1 MRAVVLVGGF
11 GTRLR
16 PLTLT
21 TPKPLLPVAHRPIL
35 ELVLSNL
42 ARGGVTEAVLSLGF
56 KPDAFEAAFPGGSC
70 AGVRLVYAVEPEPLD
85 TAGAIRFAATQA
97 GIDGRMIVVNGDVL
111 TDLDVGALVAFHD
124 AAGAEGT
131 IHLTPV
137 EDPSAFGVVPTDG
150 EGRVEAFVEKPPRD
164 EAPTNL
170 VNAGTYVLESTV
182 LDRIAADQR
191 VSIERETFPSM
202 VVDRGLFAMA
212 TDDYWLDAGRPD
224 LYRQANLDV
233 IAGRRRHIR
242 GEAWAGTAQVDPSA
256 EVRSSVVGD
265 RATVAAGAVVE
276 RSVLLAGAVVEP
288 GAKVVDS
295 ILGVGAVAGCSAD
308 LHDVVLGDEERIEPG
323 RHLAGVRIPAPD

>member
-56 KPDAFEAAFPGGSC
+56 KPDAFEAAFPDGSC
-70 AGVRLVYAVEPEPLD
+70 AGVRLIYAVEPEPLD
-85 TAGAIRFAATQA
+85 TAGAIRFAAA
-97 GIDGRMIVVNGDVL
+97 VSGIDERVIVVNGDVL

-137 EDPSAFGVVPTDG
+137 DDPSAFGVVPTDG
-150 EGRVEAFVEKPPRD
+150 DGRVEAFVEKPPPG

-182 LDRIAADQR
+182 LGRIPADRP
-191 VSIERETFPSM
+191 VSIERETFPAM

-242 GEAWAGTAQVDPSA
+242 GEAWAATAQVDPSA
-256 EVRSSVVGD
+256 EARSSVVGD
-265 RATVAAGAVVE
+265 HAAVGAGAVVE

-295 ILGVGAVAGCSAD
+295 ILGVGAVAGASAD
-308 LHDVVLGDEERIEPG
+308 LHDVVLGDGERVEPG
-323 RHLAGVRIPAPD
+323 RHLAAVRIPAPE

>member
-1 MRAVVLVGGF
+1 M
-11 GTRLR
+11 
-16 PLTLT
+16 
-21 TPKPLLPVAHRPIL
+21 
-35 ELVLSNL
+35 
-42 ARGGVTEAVLSLGF
+42 
-56 KPDAFEAAFPGGSC
+56 
-70 AGVRLVYAVEPEPLD
+70 
-85 TAGAIRFAATQA
+85 
-97 GIDGRMIVVNGDVL
+97 VNGDVL

-150 EGRVEAFVEKPPRD
+150 DGRVEAFVEKPPPG

-182 LDRIAADQR
+182 LGRIPAGRR
-191 VSIERETFPSM
+191 VSIERETFPAM
-202 VVDRGLFAMA
+202 VVDGALFAMA

-242 GEAWAGTAQVDPSA
+242 GEAWAATAQVDPSA

-265 RATVAAGAVVE
+265 RAAVGAGAVVE
-276 RSVLLAGAVVEP
+276 RSVLLAGRRGRGGREGGRLHPRRRCRCRCLGRPARR
-288 GAKVVDS
+288 GARRR
-295 ILGVGAVAGCSAD
+295 GAGRARSP
-308 LHDVVLGDEERIEPG
+308 PG
-323 RHLAGVRIPAPD
+323 RGAHPRTGVTPRA